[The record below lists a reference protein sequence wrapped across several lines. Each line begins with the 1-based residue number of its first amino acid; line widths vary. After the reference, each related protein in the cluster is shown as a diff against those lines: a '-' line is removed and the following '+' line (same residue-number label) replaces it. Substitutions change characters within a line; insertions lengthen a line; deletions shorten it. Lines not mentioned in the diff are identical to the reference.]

1 MKFIISE
8 SQYNRIFEG
17 VEEDKCLTDTT
28 DYLSKLCYS
37 SKSTTS
43 GPCRLKGIRHSLN
56 DSLKD
61 DLKKSI
67 CILYNFFGRKNVG
80 VLPKIID
87 LSLQNTDR
95 TVYYLK
101 TISDFIGD
109 DAFNEDETKKQLN
122 QLRNMNIIPDDLE
135 ILLRTARQKEYEKYE
150 NEFVGEY
157 FDANRT
163 RLSLNYKCGDSAES
177 SFLKVIF
184 KFRELTHD
192 EFVKELNIIKNCI
205 VDSLEDNLAV
215 KSDVKSKRP
224 LYVEE
229 DGEKVEVF
237 SGGSVFEIKKM
248 DTNIDSYLSE
258 FFSVFKQTKNEEF
271 KSNNLVIYNR
281 VIQGIFEW
289 LDKNGDSF
297 LEKVKA
303 NMSGI
308 IYDNYVIIPINFI
321 EFYWSNMGQRGCNE
335 RRLSIRF
342 RIKPEFRGDV
352 IPGYIFTKESDVLK
366 KQDVKVSS
374 KDVTKYIC

>member
-8 SQYNRIFEG
+8 SQYKRIFEE

-28 DYLSKLCYS
+28 DYLSKLCYN
-37 SKSTTS
+37 SKSVTS

-67 CILYNFFGRKNVG
+67 CILYNFFGYKNSG
-80 VLPKIID
+80 ILPKIID

-101 TISDFIGD
+101 TISDFIRD
-109 DAFNEDETKKQLN
+109 ESFNEDETKKQLN
-122 QLRNMNIIPDDLE
+122 QLRNINTIPDDLE
-135 ILLRTARQKEYEKYE
+135 VLLRTARQKEYEKYE

-157 FDANRT
+157 FDTNRT
-163 RLSLNYKCGDSAES
+163 GLSLNYKCGDSAES
-177 SFLKVIF
+177 SFLKLIF
-184 KFRELTHD
+184 KFRELTYN
-192 EFVKELNIIKNCI
+192 EFIKELNIIKNCI
-205 VDSLEDNLAV
+205 VDSLDDNLAV

-224 LYVEE
+224 LYIEE

-258 FFSVFKQTKNEEF
+258 FFSVFKQTKNKEF
-271 KSNNLVIYNR
+271 KEDNLSIYNR

-289 LDKNGDSF
+289 LDKNGEPF
-297 LEKVKA
+297 LDKVKS

-308 IYDNYVIIPINFI
+308 IYDNYIIIPIDFI
-321 EFYWSNMGQRGCNE
+321 EFYWSNLGQRGCNE
-335 RRLSIRF
+335 KRLSIRF
-342 RIKPEFRGDV
+342 RIKPEFRGES
-352 IPGYIFTKESDVLK
+352 ITGYVFTKESDVLK
-366 KQDVKVSS
+366 KQNIIVSS